1 MKRTLLLVVVGVI
14 TMSAVG
20 VVHSKECIG
29 VSFPDHVQV
38 EGSPLVLNGL
48 GLRQATILRVNV
60 YVAALYTAK
69 ATSDPNAILG
79 SDTAKQLVL
88 QFVRNV
94 EAADLN
100 KAWEQG
106 FAVNA
111 TAQLPALKE
120 RVETLKGWTA
130 DMKTG
135 ERVTFTHKPGG
146 GIQVDVGGEGHDQ
159 GRRLRQG
166 VLVHLARHPSPECRP
181 QDRTARRR
189 LLVGGL
195 GQALPRALGSGFRR
209 RHQPDSARQEE

>member
-29 VSFPDHVQV
+29 VNFPDHVQV

-48 GLRQATILRVNV
+48 GLRQATILKVNV

-94 EAADLN
+94 EAADLK
-100 KAWEQG
+100 KAWEEG

-120 RVETLKGWTA
+120 RVETLKGWMA

-135 ERVTFTHKPGG
+135 ERLTFTHKPGG
-146 GIQVDVGGEGHDQ
+146 GIQVDVGGAAKGTIKGDDF
-159 GRRLRQG
+159 
-166 VLVHLARHPSPECRP
+166 ARAFLSIWLGTHPPNAGLK
-181 QDRTARRR
+181 TG
-189 LLVGGL
+189 LLGG
-195 GQALPRALGSGFRR
+195 ACS
-209 RHQPDSARQEE
+209 